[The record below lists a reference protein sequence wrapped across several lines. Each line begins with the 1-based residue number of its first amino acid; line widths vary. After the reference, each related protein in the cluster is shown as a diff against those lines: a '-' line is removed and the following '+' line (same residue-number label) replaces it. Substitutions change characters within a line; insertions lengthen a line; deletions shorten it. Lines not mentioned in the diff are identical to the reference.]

1 MKNFDMKKINQAGS
15 LMIEAIAMLGLISL
29 VTPVVYKKSAERMT
43 ELQDINAASHMRM
56 LSSALDAYISDNY
69 DTLKGDGHDGK
80 YTLTADK
87 LAKYLPEGAVE
98 GEKVY
103 GPLGEEYKF
112 SYVVKETDNP
122 KAPVITGYVGANVTD
137 DKITAQR
144 TSRIATMIGGNGAI
158 VDNGEVLGVQGTW
171 QTDPADIELNGISDN
186 SVVVASQ
193 NAVGASAQIDTSKFL
208 YRVEDDVE
216 NNTMQTNLYMWGDDG
231 AKSIEGVRQLLIGHQ
246 EGRDGNKKDNQ
257 DDDITADAEGYAL
270 YVSSKGAVKNTWLG
284 GSLEAARKKLSVDET
299 EFKYNPYT
307 STTGEGNTTAVA
319 GAGLVV
325 DNRGMTFSRTGD
337 SKDKFAVNSNT
348 LTYANNLISANI
360 GAEESGDARAVRFF
374 GNSDDAKVSIKE
386 DGTTIK
392 NQLVAMNPKNYV
404 GTQDNKATYDGS
416 GFKDKYARIGKKDSD
431 GNAAYTSYIVAAN
444 NAKNANILSGRTI
457 ATQLETGY
465 LKSDNF
471 DTKSLRAGRND
482 LDNSQETW
490 NLDVDKNGVK
500 IGYKR
505 KGESKAG
512 ELPAQYAYINVAS
525 SGKLEEARQIKGYGN
540 DQESV
545 GDLLQGTIQ
554 MRTLGQSSSGS
565 TVKKPL
571 SQLDIGRIYKD
582 DGKAV
587 KNVGGIAMTVS
598 DANIENKVTAGN
610 VNTTVKGGDI
620 VMNVSPSDSTKGVDG
635 TITLSR
641 DSVEANNGI
650 DVTPKYDKGSFLQF
664 NASNNIQLQGDQYI
678 HIQTVHHK
686 SGDNAYGGK
695 VVLQNNVLA
704 VSGSD
709 DVSKGDDNFNV
720 QDRANNTIKAGV
732 YIRRGS
738 IDVQQFD
745 DLDKIAS
752 STGKNA
758 ADSTGKNA
766 ADAGTGYV
774 KADRFVVDNV
784 QDVKNGVSYE
794 RNPNEVYKDKTIG
807 HGVRYDH
814 YMVDPAYTSVMHDIK
829 LTSRGGA
836 RLSDILPDFINKGI
850 YVTDNSYGEGTTPK
864 EKDITSMNNSV
875 KEVNAI
881 FASAFLGVVPAPQC
895 PPGYAKVITLTPA
908 GWRMA
913 QIGTL
918 VEDSS
923 ADAGNR
929 LYLNESTPMYGN
941 TSATSPDK
949 KIYDMTS
956 KGLIKGDIKEIPA
969 GGGSIT
975 IPRIFQQNTWLKSA
989 IKLNLGGNV
998 GENNNKG
1005 NEYSTG
1011 GQFVG
1016 WNTYMGFIYPSVLW
1030 SHLFDSSKTPG
1041 MGGSEAPQLGQGD
1054 NKIYWNLFPVDKW
1067 SIEGYAT
1074 VYCYF
1079 DRNGLTNNS
1088 NSYFNENMVD
1098 TEYNQYSSLRTVE
1111 QGVERSNPNYIKRLN
1126 NPKLKYTQEW

>member
-69 DTLKGDGHDGK
+69 DTLKSELGETAEEKVSSLD
-80 YTLTADK
+80 ADK
-87 LAKYLPEGAVE
+87 LVKYLPEGAVE
-98 GEKVY
+98 GGKVY
-103 GPLGEEYKF
+103 GPLGEDYKF
-112 SYVVKETDNP
+112 SYVIKKTDNP
-122 KAPVITGYVGANVTD
+122 KAPVITGYVGADVTD
-137 DKITAQR
+137 DKITPQR

-171 QTDPADIELNGISDN
+171 QTTPDSIKLDGISDN

-193 NAVGASAQIDTSKFL
+193 NAVGATAQIDTSKFL

-216 NNTMQTNLYMWGDDG
+216 NNTMQTNLYMWGDNG
-231 AKSIEGVRQLLIGHQ
+231 ANSIEGVSQLLIGYQ
-246 EGRDGNKKDNQ
+246 AGRDGNTKG
-257 DDDITADAEGYAL
+257 TADTNSLANYGL
-270 YVSSKGAVKNTWLG
+270 YVNGIDSNTWLG
-284 GSLEAARKKLSVDET
+284 GSLEAAQGKLSATET
-299 EFKYNPYT
+299 TFKYNPYT

-325 DNRGMTFSRTGD
+325 DNNKDNGMSFSVAGND
-337 SKDKFAVNSNT
+337 NDKFKVNNNQ
-348 LTYANNLISANI
+348 LTYASNLIVAEN
-360 GAEESGDARAVRFF
+360 GAGDTTKQAVRFF
-374 GNSDDAKVSIKE
+374 ASNTTSSGNTTDTSAATFTKDEARFLGETDGPKVSITRA
-386 DGTTIK
+386 GTTIK

-404 GTQDNKATYDGS
+404 GTQNNKATYDESS
-416 GFKDKYARIGKKDSD
+416 GFKDKYALIGNKDSS
-431 GNAAYTSYIVAAN
+431 NKAVYTPYEVAAS

-471 DTKSLRAGRND
+471 DTKSLRAGRNN
-482 LDNSQETW
+482 LNESQEPW
-490 NLDVDKNGVK
+490 NLDVNEKGVK

-505 KGESKAG
+505 KASNKAG
-512 ELPAQYAYINVAS
+512 DLPTNYAYINVAS
-525 SGKLEEARQIKGYGN
+525 GGDLTNARQVTSYNEDGTETLK
-540 DQESV
+540 
-545 GDLLQGTIQ
+545 QGTIQ
-554 MRTLGQSSSGS
+554 LKTGGQGSSNY
-565 TVKKPL
+565 PI

-582 DGKAV
+582 DGKTV

-598 DANIENKVTAGN
+598 DANIENKVTNGQIN
-610 VNTTVKGGDI
+610 LRTVNTSQNPVTGR
-620 VMNVSPSDSTKGVDG
+620 PP
-635 TITLSR
+635 ITA
-641 DSVEANNGI
+641 D
-650 DVTPKYDKGSFLQF
+650 
-664 NASNNIQLQGDQYI
+664 NASLVMRSTASNAEYDIEMNALRDNGRILIQAGKLPPVNTGKEEVGSKKSYNG
-678 HIQTVHHK
+678 TVEIESENLLVK
-686 SGDNAYGGK
+686 NK
-695 VVLQNNVLA
+695 V
-704 VSGSD
+704 STSSD
-709 DVSKGDDNFNV
+709 TAD
-720 QDRANNTIKAGV
+720 AWV
-732 YIRRGS
+732 YIRKGA
-738 IDVQQFD
+738 IDLKTDENQES
-745 DLDKIAS
+745 L
-752 STGKNA
+752 
-758 ADSTGKNA
+758 A

-774 KADRFVVDNV
+774 KADRFVVENTKDN
-784 QDVKNGVSYE
+784 GHE
-794 RNPNEVYKDKTIG
+794 RDPNEVYKDKTIG
-807 HGVRYDH
+807 QGVRYDH

-864 EKDITSMNNSV
+864 ESGISSMNDSV
-875 KEVNAI
+875 NENTNAI

-923 ADAGNR
+923 ANAGNR
-929 LYLNESTPMYGN
+929 LYLNESTPMYGD
-941 TSATSPDK
+941 TGKDSDT

-998 GENNNKG
+998 AEDKDKG
-1005 NEYSTG
+1005 NENSTG

-1030 SHLFDSSKTPG
+1030 DHLIDEEKYHPG
-1041 MGGSEAPQLGQGD
+1041 MGGVNADQLGQGSD

-1079 DRNGLTNNS
+1079 DRNGLTNNG
-1088 NSYFNENMVD
+1088 NSYFNEYMVD
-1098 TEYNQYSSLRTVE
+1098 TEYNQYSKLREVG
-1111 QGVERSNPNYIKRLN
+1111 QGVKRNNDNHYIDRLN
-1126 NPKLKYTQEW
+1126 NPKLKYKQEW

>member
-43 ELQDINAASHMRM
+43 ELQDINAASHLRM

-69 DTLKGDGHDGK
+69 DTLKGNGEDGE

-87 LAKYLPEGAVE
+87 LANYLPNGAVE
-98 GEKVY
+98 EGKVY
-103 GPLGEEYKF
+103 GPLGEDYKF
-112 SYVVKETDNP
+112 SYVVKKTDND
-122 KAPVITGYVGANVTD
+122 KKPVITGYVGANVTD

-171 QTDPADIELNGISDN
+171 QADATDIKFDGINDN

-193 NAVGASAQIDTSKFL
+193 NAVGATAQIDTSKFL

-216 NNTMQTNLYMWGDDG
+216 NNTMQTNLYMHDG
-231 AKSIEGVRQLLIGHQ
+231 NSLHSIEGVRQLLIGYQ
-246 EGRDGNKKDNQ
+246 IGRGSNSGGDQ

-270 YVSSKGAVKNTWLG
+270 YVSSQGDVSNTWLG
-284 GSLEAARKKLSVDET
+284 GSLQAARGRLSVT
-299 EFKYNPYT
+299 ENVFSYNP
-307 STTGEGNTTAVA
+307 SPIQEEEKEEEKEEER
-319 GAGLVV
+319 AGLTV
-325 DNRGMTFSRTGD
+325 DNKGMSFSRSGKND
-337 SKDKFAVNSNT
+337 DKFMVNVDT
-348 LTYANNLISANI
+348 LSYGNGLISADI
-360 GAEESGDARAVRFF
+360 GAEETGKTRSVSFFNSSTTITENEKTKTIDTSAATFTEGEARFF
-374 GNSDDAKVSIKE
+374 GEADGPKVSIKK
-386 DGTTIK
+386 DGTTIR
-392 NQLVAMNPKNYV
+392 NQLVAMNPKNIAV
-404 GTQDNKATYDGS
+404 AGKKTTYTADA
-416 GFKDKYARIGKKDSD
+416 GFKDYYTRIGESAPAES
-431 GNAAYTSYIVAAN
+431 NYNVLYS

-471 DTKSLRAGRND
+471 DTKSLRAGRSN
-482 LDNSQETW
+482 LNNSEETW
-490 NLDVDKNGVK
+490 MLDVQDGVARLGK
-500 IGYKR
+500 DN
-505 KGESKAG
+505 
-512 ELPAQYAYINVAS
+512 PADTSARPLASALYVVDYDSSVKDISNTERNMGIYMISRNSENLNRNAMVAIN
-525 SGKLEEARQIKGYGN
+525 
-540 DQESV
+540 
-545 GDLLQGTIQ
+545 
-554 MRTLGQSSSGS
+554 
-565 TVKKPL
+565 P
-571 SQLDIGRIYKD
+571 
-582 DGKAV
+582 DG
-587 KNVGGIAMTVS
+587 
-598 DANIENKVTAGN
+598 
-610 VNTTVKGGDI
+610 VNTTVKGGNI
-620 VMNVSPSDSTKGVDG
+620 VMNVSPSDSTNGVDG

-650 DVTPKYDKGSFLQF
+650 NVTPEYDKGSFLQF

-704 VSGSD
+704 VSGSA
-709 DVSKGDDNFNV
+709 DVSKGDDNFDV
-720 QDRANNTIKAGV
+720 KDRENHPIRAGV

-738 IDVQQFD
+738 IDVQQFE

-752 STGKNA
+752 
-758 ADSTGKNA
+758 STGKNA

-774 KADRFVVDNV
+774 KADRFVVENTD
-784 QDVKNGVSYE
+784 G
-794 RNPNEVYKDKTIG
+794 RNPYSVYKDKEDSTYNTYP
-807 HGVRYDH
+807 VDDPYDH

-850 YVTDNSYGEGTTPK
+850 YVTDNSYGEGTVPGKTV
-864 EKDITSMNNSV
+864 EAT
-875 KEVNAI
+875 

-918 VEDSS
+918 VEDSTS
-923 ADAGNR
+923 NR
-929 LYLNESTPMYGN
+929 LYLNESTPMYAAGS
-941 TSATSPDK
+941 TIDK
-949 KIYDMTS
+949 SRYDMSS
-956 KGLIKGDIKEIPA
+956 KGLIKGDIYQTS
-969 GGGSIT
+969 GSEIT

-989 IKLNLGGNV
+989 IKLNTTGTSKD
-998 GENNNKG
+998 EDKQKG
-1005 NEYSTG
+1005 NQYSESG
-1011 GQFVG
+1011 KFVG
-1016 WNTYMGFIYPSVLW
+1016 WNTYMGFIYPAVLW
-1030 SHLFDSSKTPG
+1030 DHLFDKEDT
-1041 MGGSEAPQLGQGD
+1041 GGTEASQLGQGD

-1079 DRNGLTNNS
+1079 DRGGLTNLDEAGNRIG
-1088 NSYFNENMVD
+1088 NYFNSSLVD
-1098 TEYNQYSSLRTVE
+1098 TEYNQYSTLRRDVS
-1111 QGVERSNPNYIKRLN
+1111 QGASKKNPKYTGRLT
-1126 NPKLKYTQEW
+1126 NPKLKYKQEW

>member
-43 ELQDINAASHMRM
+43 ELQDINAASHLRM

-69 DTLKGDGHDGK
+69 DNLKDGK
-80 YTLTADK
+80 IK
-87 LAKYLPEGAVE
+87 LEDIEFSNLENYLPKGALV
-98 GEKVY
+98 GGTIS
-103 GPLGEEYKF
+103 GPLG
-112 SYVVKETDNP
+112 DNYMLSVQKSTP
-122 KAPVITGYVGANVTD
+122 EVGDKPIFTGYVAADVTD
-137 DKITAQR
+137 DKITPQR
-144 TSRIATMIGGNGAI
+144 TSRIATMIGGNGAV
-158 VDNGEVLGVQGTW
+158 VDGERVYGVQGTW
-171 QTDPADIELNGISDN
+171 ETEPAAIGLDGISDN

-216 NNTMQTNLYMWGDDG
+216 NNTMQTNLYMSPE
-231 AKSIEGVRQLLIGHQ
+231 ASHFNSIEGVGQLLIGYQ
-246 EGRDGNKKDNQ
+246 AGRDGQ
-257 DDDITADAEGYAL
+257 HQHGTADTNSLANYGL
-270 YVSSKGAVKNTWLG
+270 YVNGSSSNTWLG
-284 GSLEAARKKLSVDET
+284 GSLEAAQGKLSATET
-299 EFKYNPYT
+299 TFKYNPYT

-319 GAGLVV
+319 EAGLVV
-325 DNRGMTFSRTGD
+325 DNNNGMSFSVAGND
-337 SKDKFAVNSNT
+337 NDKFTVNNNQ
-348 LTYANNLISANI
+348 LKYANNLIVAEN
-360 GAEESGDARAVRFF
+360 GAGDTTKQAVRFF
-374 GNSDDAKVSIKE
+374 ASSTTSSGTTTKTIDTSAATFTEGEARFFGETDGPKVSIKK

-392 NQLVAMNPKNYV
+392 NQLVAMNPKNMAV
-404 GTQDNKATYDGS
+404 AGKKTTYTADA
-416 GFKDKYARIGKKDSD
+416 GFKDYYTRIGESAPAES
-431 GNAAYTSYIVAAN
+431 NYNVLYS

-482 LDNSQETW
+482 LKESKETW
-490 NLDVDKNGVK
+490 NLDVNEKGVK

-505 KGESKAG
+505 KASNKQGD
-512 ELPAQYAYINVAS
+512 LPTNYAYINVAS
-525 SGKLEEARQIKGYGN
+525 GGDLAKARQVTSYNEDGTETLK
-540 DQESV
+540 
-545 GDLLQGTIQ
+545 QGTIQ
-554 MRTLGQSSSGS
+554 LKTAGKNSSNKYP
-565 TVKKPL
+565 V

-598 DANIENKVTAGN
+598 DANIENKVTDGQINLRTVRTYSVNGN
-610 VNTTVKGGDI
+610 PTTKD
-620 VMNVSPSDSTKGVDG
+620 
-635 TITLSR
+635 
-641 DSVEANNGI
+641 
-650 DVTPKYDKGSFLQF
+650 
-664 NASNNIQLQGDQYI
+664 NASLVMRSAKNDSATDYDIEMKALGAGDAGKISIQAGQKVATTDKTNFTNKVYDGAVEI
-678 HIQTVHHK
+678 K
-686 SGDNAYGGK
+686 SVNLLVK
-695 VVLQNNVLA
+695 NEE
-704 VSGSD
+704 SGESHT
-709 DVSKGDDNFNV
+709 GFN
-720 QDRANNTIKAGV
+720 DEDADAWV
-732 YIRRGS
+732 YIRKGA
-738 IDVQQFD
+738 ID
-745 DLDKIAS
+745 LKTDKTENIYDAAS
-752 STGKNA
+752 
-758 ADSTGKNA
+758 
-766 ADAGTGYV
+766 GTGYV

-784 QDVKNGVSYE
+784 PDVKNEVSYV

-807 HGVRYDH
+807 QGERYDH

-850 YVTDNSYGEGTTPK
+850 YVTDNSYGEGTKPRDKNVTTFNPNDSEYGTK
-864 EKDITSMNNSV
+864 GAVE
-875 KEVNAI
+875 EENAV

-929 LYLNESTPMYGN
+929 LYLNESTPMYGK

-1111 QGVERSNPNYIKRLN
+1111 QGVERSNTKYIKRLN

>member
-69 DTLKGDGHDGK
+69 DTLKGDGNDGK
-80 YTLTADK
+80 STLTADK

-98 GEKVY
+98 GDKVY
-103 GPLGEEYKF
+103 GPLGEDYKF
-112 SYVVKETDNP
+112 SYVVKKTDNP

-137 DKITAQR
+137 DKITPQR

-158 VDNGEVLGVQGTW
+158 VDNGDVLGVQGTW
-171 QTDPADIELNGISDN
+171 QTTPESIELGDISDN

-193 NAVGASAQIDTSKFL
+193 NAVGATAQIDTSKFL

-216 NNTMQTNLYMWGDDG
+216 NNTMQTNLYMHDG
-231 AKSIEGVRQLLIGHQ
+231 NSSHSIEGVSQLLIGYQ
-246 EGRDGNKKDNQ
+246 KGRDGNQNGTQ
-257 DDDITADAEGYAL
+257 DDMDYTVSGNGSSPEDYAL
-270 YVSSKGAVKNTWLG
+270 YVNSKGDNNGNVWIG
-284 GSLEAARKKLSVDET
+284 GNLLAMRGKLIVQENN
-299 EFKYNPYT
+299 FNYNPYDIDKDKERGFVVDD
-307 STTGEGNTTAVA
+307 TGMYFTVA
-319 GAGLVV
+319 G
-325 DNRGMTFSRTGD
+325 DDT
-337 SKDKFAVNSNT
+337 DKLYVKNDQM
-348 LTYANNLISANI
+348 TYANNLIVAEN
-360 GAEESGDARAVRFF
+360 GAGVTAQQAVRFF
-374 GNSDDAKVSIKE
+374 ASSTTSGANTTDQSAATFTK
-386 DGTTIK
+386 DGTTIR
-392 NQLVAMNPKNYV
+392 NQLVAINPKNYV
-404 GTQDNKATYDGS
+404 GAQDNKATYDKSS
-416 GFKDKYARIGKKDSD
+416 GFKDKYALIGNKDSS
-431 GNAAYTSYIVAAN
+431 NNPVYTQYNVAAS
-444 NAKNANILSGRTI
+444 NATNANILSGRTI

-465 LKSDNF
+465 LKSNNF
-471 DTKSLRAGRND
+471 DTKSLRAGRNN
-482 LDNSQETW
+482 LNEGQETW
-490 NLDVDKNGVK
+490 NLDVNEKGVK

-505 KGESKAG
+505 KASNQPGD
-512 ELPAQYAYINVAS
+512 LPTNYAYINVAS
-525 SGKLEEARQIKGYGN
+525 GGDLAKARQVTSYNEDGTETLK
-540 DQESV
+540 
-545 GDLLQGTIQ
+545 QGTIQ
-554 MRTLGQSSSGS
+554 LKTAGKNSSNKYP
-565 TVKKPL
+565 V

-610 VNTTVKGGDI
+610 VETTVTNGNINMVSNGGEVI
-620 VMNVSPSDSTKGVDG
+620 ISNKTGTTNSVTGTTTYNETAHLKLRGDG
-635 TITLSR
+635 
-641 DSVEANNGI
+641 
-650 DVTPKYDKGSFLQF
+650 
-664 NASNNIQLQGDQYI
+664 NADLQGNEYVF
-678 HIQTVHHK
+678 IQT
-686 SGDNAYGGK
+686 NNTGGQQGN
-695 VVLQNNVLA
+695 VVLQNGALA
-704 VSGSD
+704 VSDTRNTSHNID
-709 DVSKGDDNFNV
+709 DKVASS
-720 QDRANNTIKAGV
+720 NNATAATAGV

-738 IDVQQFD
+738 IDVNTFSYD
-745 DLDKIAS
+745 ANKDGNDR
-752 STGKNA
+752 
-758 ADSTGKNA
+758 A

-774 KADRFVVDNV
+774 KADRFVVENTADNGH
-784 QDVKNGVSYE
+784 N
-794 RNPNEVYKDKTIG
+794 RNPNEVYKSTTTIG
-807 HGVRYDH
+807 SGVPYDH

-850 YVTDNSYGEGTTPK
+850 YVTDNSYGEGAKPK
-864 EKDITSMNNSV
+864 ENGITNMSNSV
-875 KEVNAI
+875 DESNATSI

-923 ADAGNR
+923 ANAGNR
-929 LYLNESTPMYGN
+929 LYLNESTPMYGD
-941 TSATSPDK
+941 TSSSSDK
-949 KIYDMTS
+949 SIYDMTS
-956 KGLIKGDIKEIPA
+956 KGLIKGDIKAIPA

-989 IKLNLGGNV
+989 IKLNTAGA
-998 GENNNKG
+998 EDT
-1005 NEYSTG
+1005 STG
-1011 GQFVG
+1011 NQYSQSGNFIG

-1030 SHLFDSSKTPG
+1030 SHLFYSDKTPG

-1079 DRNGLTNNS
+1079 DRNGLTNGKNG
-1088 NSYFNENMVD
+1088 SYFDENMVD
-1098 TEYNQYSSLRTVE
+1098 TKYNQYSILRNVS
-1111 QGVERSNPNYIKRLN
+1111 QGASKKDYNSGYTNRLN

>member
-69 DTLKGDGHDGK
+69 DTLKGNGHDAK
-80 YTLTADK
+80 DTLTADK

-98 GEKVY
+98 GGKVY
-103 GPLGEEYKF
+103 GPLGEDYKF

-137 DKITAQR
+137 DKITPQR

-171 QTDPADIELNGISDN
+171 QTTPDSIMLKDISDN

-284 GSLEAARKKLSVDET
+284 GSLEAARKKLSVNET
-299 EFKYNPYT
+299 EFKYNPYEKVEAGGSAINDT
-307 STTGEGNTTAVA
+307 S
-319 GAGLVV
+319 GLTV
-325 DNRGMTFSRTGD
+325 DNSGMTFSRTGD

-360 GAEESGDARAVRFF
+360 GAEESGGARAVRFF

-416 GFKDKYARIGKKDSD
+416 EFKDKYARIGKKDSD
-431 GNAAYTSYIVAAN
+431 GNAAYTSYIVAAS

-500 IGYKR
+500 IGYR
-505 KGESKAG
+505 RDENGNISTSDD
-512 ELPAQYAYINVAS
+512 PNYAYINIAGKQTMSDGMQTALDGNSTKDLNAGSIHMRARFQVQEPKKDGVA
-525 SGKLEEARQIKGYGN
+525 QF
-540 DQESV
+540 
-545 GDLLQGTIQ
+545 
-554 MRTLGQSSSGS
+554 
-565 TVKKPL
+565 
-571 SQLDIGRIYKD
+571 DIGRVA
-582 DGKAV
+582 GGVAV
-587 KNVGGIAMTVS
+587 TVDKGNVNTDVASGNVNTDVAS
-598 DANIENKVTAGN
+598 GN
-610 VNTTVKGGDI
+610 VNTTVTNGNINMVSNGGAVSISNKKGTL
-620 VMNVSPSDSTKGVDG
+620 NTSTNETTYDEENAHLNLRNDG
-635 TITLSR
+635 
-641 DSVEANNGI
+641 
-650 DVTPKYDKGSFLQF
+650 
-664 NASNNIQLQGDQYI
+664 NADLQGNEYVF
-678 HIQTVHHK
+678 IQTNNT
-686 SGDNAYGGK
+686 GQQGN
-695 VVLQNNVLA
+695 VVLQNGVLA
-704 VSGSD
+704 VSDTRDTSHHIDDKVASSD
-709 DVSKGDDNFNV
+709 N
-720 QDRANNTIKAGV
+720 ATAATAGV

-738 IDVQQFD
+738 IDVNTFSY
-745 DLDKIAS
+745 DK
-752 STGKNA
+752 NRE
-758 ADSTGKNA
+758 DRA

-774 KADRFVVDNV
+774 KADRFVVENTTEDGHLRTP
-784 QDVKNGVSYE
+784 DS
-794 RNPNEVYKDKTIG
+794 VYGSKTETG
-807 HGVRYDH
+807 KAEDTVLYDH

-850 YVTDNSYGEGTTPK
+850 YVTDNSYGEGTKPRDKNVTTFNPRDSEYGTK
-864 EKDITSMNNSV
+864 GAVE
-875 KEVNAI
+875 EENAV

-918 VEDSS
+918 VEDSTS
-923 ADAGNR
+923 GNR
-929 LYLNESTPMYGN
+929 LYLNETTPEYKDN
-941 TSATSPDK
+941 
-949 KIYDMTS
+949 KI
-956 KGLIKGDIKEIPA
+956 IKETEYAVTNSGSNSVVRIPK
-969 GGGSIT
+969 
-975 IPRIFQQNTWLKSA
+975 IFQQNTWLKSA
-989 IKLNLGGNV
+989 IKLNTSGVSEDKKTGNQYS
-998 GENNNKG
+998 KAG
-1005 NEYSTG
+1005 N
-1011 GQFVG
+1011 FVG
-1016 WNTYMGFIYPSVLW
+1016 WNTYMGFIYPAVLW
-1030 SHLFDSSKTPG
+1030 KHLFKNDDGSKPVEGVDGTD
-1041 MGGSEAPQLGQGD
+1041 APQLGQGD
-1054 NKIYWNLFPVDKW
+1054 NTIYWNLFPVDKW

-1079 DRNGLTNNS
+1079 DRNGLTGGN
-1088 NSYFNENMVD
+1088 YFNSTLVD
-1098 TEYNQYSSLRTVE
+1098 TEYNQYSKLRDVS
-1111 QGVERSNPNYIKRLN
+1111 QGASKDNSPYTDRLN
-1126 NPKLKYTQEW
+1126 NPKLKYKQEW

>member
-43 ELQDINAASHMRM
+43 ELQDINAASHLRM

-69 DTLKGDGHDGK
+69 DKLKDSVGE

-87 LAKYLPEGAVE
+87 LANYLPNGAVE
-98 GEKVY
+98 EGKVY
-103 GPLGEEYKF
+103 GPLGEDYKF
-112 SYVVKETDNP
+112 SYVVKKTDND
-122 KAPVITGYVGANVTD
+122 KKPVITGYVGANVTD

-171 QTDPADIELNGISDN
+171 QADATDIKFDGINDN

-193 NAVGASAQIDTSKFL
+193 NAVGATAQIDTSKFL

-216 NNTMQTNLYMWGDDG
+216 NNTMQTNLYMHDG
-231 AKSIEGVRQLLIGHQ
+231 HNSHSIEGVSQLLIGYQ
-246 EGRDGNKKDNQ
+246 MGRASNSGGSLDVDKKLDEVS
-257 DDDITADAEGYAL
+257 AGGYAL
-270 YVSSKGAVKNTWLG
+270 YVSSNTNDEGVSNTWLG
-284 GSLEAARKKLSVDET
+284 GSLQAAKGRLEVT
-299 EFKYNPYT
+299 ESKFEYNPYYT
-307 STTGEGNTTAVA
+307 KTGNGERYAESGT

-325 DNRGMTFSRTGD
+325 DGGGLSFSTG
-337 SKDKFAVNSNT
+337 ANSHDEFKLT
-348 LTYANNLISANI
+348 GEDLTYSDNLIVAKN
-360 GAEESGDARAVRFF
+360 GAGTTEQAVRFF
-374 GNSDDAKVSIKE
+374 ASSTKDGENTTDTSAATFTKDEARFFGETDGPKVSIKK
-386 DGTTIK
+386 DGTTIR
-392 NQLVAMNPKNYV
+392 NQLVAMNPKNIAV
-404 GTQDNKATYDGS
+404 TGKKTTYTADA
-416 GFKDKYARIGKKDSD
+416 GFKDYYTRIGESAPAESNYNVLYSD
-431 GNAAYTSYIVAAN
+431 
-444 NAKNANILSGRTI
+444 AKNANILSGRTI

-471 DTKSLRAGRND
+471 DTKSLRAGRSD
-482 LDNSQETW
+482 LKNSDETW
-490 NLDVDKNGVK
+490 MLDVEDGVARLGK
-500 IGYKR
+500 DN
-505 KGESKAG
+505 
-512 ELPAQYAYINVAS
+512 PADTSARPLASALYVVDYDSSVKDISNTERNMGIYMISRNSGNLNRNAMVAIN
-525 SGKLEEARQIKGYGN
+525 
-540 DQESV
+540 
-545 GDLLQGTIQ
+545 
-554 MRTLGQSSSGS
+554 
-565 TVKKPL
+565 P
-571 SQLDIGRIYKD
+571 
-582 DGKAV
+582 DG
-587 KNVGGIAMTVS
+587 
-598 DANIENKVTAGN
+598 

-620 VMNVSPSDSTKGVDG
+620 VMNVSPSDSTMEVDG

-641 DSVEANNGI
+641 DKVEANNGI
-650 DVTPKYDKGSFLQF
+650 NVTPKDDKGSFLQF

-686 SGDNAYGGK
+686 FGDNANGGK
-695 VVLQNNVLA
+695 VVLQNDVLA

-709 DVSKGDDNFNV
+709 DVSKGDDNFDVKN
-720 QDRANNTIKAGV
+720 RENSTIRAGV

-745 DLDKIAS
+745 DLDDIS
-752 STGKNA
+752 S
-758 ADSTGKNA
+758 STGKNA

-774 KADRFVVDNV
+774 KADRFVVENTSSDRDPKSV
-784 QDVKNGVSYE
+784 Y
-794 RNPNEVYKDKTIG
+794 VYKDDKGNTYNTYP
-807 HGVRYDH
+807 VDNPYDH

-864 EKDITSMNNSV
+864 EDGISSMNDSV
-875 KEVNAI
+875 KEDKTSI

-923 ADAGNR
+923 ANAGNR
-929 LYLNESTPMYGN
+929 LYLNESTPMYAAGN
-941 TSATSPDK
+941 AINKSR
-949 KIYDMTS
+949 YDMTS

-989 IKLNLGGNV
+989 IKLNLGGKV

-1011 GQFVG
+1011 GKFVG

-1030 SHLFDSSKTPG
+1030 SHLFNPEETPG

-1079 DRNGLTNNS
+1079 DRNGLTNNGK
-1088 NSYFNENMVD
+1088 NYFNSDLVD
-1098 TEYNQYSSLRTVE
+1098 TTYNQYSTLRTVG
-1111 QGVERSNPNYIKRLN
+1111 QGASKENSKYTDRLT
-1126 NPKLKYTQEW
+1126 NPKLKYEQEW